1 MDGSAFWRA
10 LLRCNG
16 HSSVEPFVYEH
27 SAVSQPASCSAA
39 LLPEPPRHCVPVL
52 AVLTPP
58 SQNLP
63 ERLSS
68 ELYLALASTWHEQAL
83 GTQQH
88 SFCPPPPICCFVLK
102 HAPPGASCCR
112 PRSLNLLPSPPFFGV
127 YLHRLSADRTPVIP
141 PPHTCGCRSFLL
153 LCIALWSTT
162 SACIPQHWRF
172 ELAQNSIA
180 SAGRLVT
187 FTIGDAALSH
197 HLQVVARTSWIT
209 TRPRGTRVL
218 ANP

>member
-1 MDGSAFWRA
+1 MSASRPPPLVPDCPRCFQIRRTPRGMDGSAFWRA

-63 ERLSS
+63 GRLSS
-68 ELYLALASTWHEQAL
+68 ALYLALASTRHGQAL

-112 PRSLNLLPSPPFFGV
+112 SRSLNLLPSPPPLVSTCIVFPPTA
-127 YLHRLSADRTPVIP
+127 HR
-141 PPHTCGCRSFLL
+141 
-153 LCIALWSTT
+153 
-162 SACIPQHWRF
+162 
-172 ELAQNSIA
+172 
-180 SAGRLVT
+180 
-187 FTIGDAALSH
+187 
-197 HLQVVARTSWIT
+197 
-209 TRPRGTRVL
+209 
-218 ANP
+218 